1 MFIRPLQVFLQAAA
15 EDELDVLQRFVAEQP
30 IQFRTLKHIPGIFIL
45 YGDAVDGDNCAVV
58 IFDFDTGGVD
68 VVLTADSFHR
78 ILLYSRLNH
87 LVVPQGFFD
96 GRLFDWRA
104 LRDNGIG
111 VLRVVVTLPDG
122 EAAFALDLRDIETG
136 DQEAEVRKDKVF
148 ELFIGCRGL
157 RGSQRKVLVGQL
169 HHDLIVRP
177 ALAQKN
183 DI

>member
-78 ILLYSRLNH
+78 TMIVFTLLLGEEYRAGITNDHITRRIIRNSFFRRKEEILVRTAKAYAGTLSR
-87 LVVPQGFFD
+87 
-96 GRLFDWRA
+96 
-104 LRDNGIG
+104 
-111 VLRVVVTLPDG
+111 
-122 EAAFALDLRDIETG
+122 E
-136 DQEAEVRKDKVF
+136 K
-148 ELFIGCRGL
+148 
-157 RGSQRKVLVGQL
+157 SY
-169 HHDLIVRP
+169 
-177 ALAQKN
+177 LASP
-183 DI
+183 I